1 MQQAHDAEVDHI
13 VAQIRERA
21 QQILADQLLGLYLYG
36 SLVTGDFDPA
46 ISDIDLLAVT
56 TAPLDQR
63 QFDEL
68 DQMHQ
73 TIAAKHPRWDGRI
86 EIAYVAADVL
96 RTFRTQVSLIA
107 VMSPGEPFH
116 LKEAGRDWL
125 INWWVVRNQGVTLL
139 GPAPQAAIG
148 PIDRAEFV
156 QAVRDQAR
164 EWRDWIYHMT
174 TRPAQAYAIV
184 TLCRALYAFTSGEQ
198 ASKRQAAHW
207 AQAQMPEWA
216 ALIEQALHWRRAWRD
231 EDVDHAATFPETVRF
246 INAVA
251 DRIDATA

>member
-1 MQQAHDAEVDHI
+1 MHQAHDGEVDHI
-13 VAQIRERA
+13 IAQIRERA
-21 QQILADQLLGLYLYG
+21 AQILADQLSGLYLYG
-36 SLVTGDFDPA
+36 SLVTGDFDPE

-56 TAPLDQR
+56 SAPIDQR
-63 QFDEL
+63 QFDAL
-68 DQMHQ
+68 DQLHQ
-73 TIAAKHPRWDGRI
+73 AIAAEHPRWAGRI

-96 RTFRTQVSLIA
+96 RTFRTQASLIA

-125 INWWVVRNQGVTLL
+125 INWWVVRNQGVALL

-148 PIDRAEFV
+148 PIARAEFV
-156 QAVRDQAR
+156 RAVRDQAH
-164 EWRDWIYHMT
+164 EWREWIYHMT

-184 TLCRALYAFTSGEQ
+184 TLCRALYAFTNGEQ
-198 ASKRQAAHW
+198 ASKLQAAHW
-207 AQAQMPEWA
+207 AQAQLPEWA
-216 ALIEQALHWRRAWRD
+216 ALIGQALQWRRAWRD

-251 DRIDATA
+251 DRIDANA